1 VNKSKESVISGKVF
15 IVTGAAKGI
24 GAATVAVLEERGA
37 NVLAVDRDE
46 SISAQAAPFTAD
58 VASREANQAMVNEA
72 VARWGKLDGIV
83 LNAGVV
89 RTGPTE
95 ASTEEDIDL
104 MLSVNFKGAIFGAQA
119 ALPHLRKSR
128 GSIVIMS
135 SKTAVV
141 AQEGLAVYAATKG
154 GVLSLMRALSI
165 DNARFGVRSNAILPG
180 VIDTPMLRGFAELA
194 DDPAAAIAWNEQV
207 QPLGRLGEPREAAT
221 AIAFLLSEDASFV
234 TGVAIPV
241 DGGYLAGQL
250 D

>member
-1 VNKSKESVISGKVF
+1 
-15 IVTGAAKGI
+15 
-24 GAATVAVLEERGA
+24 
-37 NVLAVDRDE
+37 
-46 SISAQAAPFTAD
+46 
-58 VASREANQAMVNEA
+58 
-72 VARWGKLDGIV
+72 
-83 LNAGVV
+83 
-89 RTGPTE
+89 
-95 ASTEEDIDL
+95 
-104 MLSVNFKGAIFGAQA
+104 
-119 ALPHLRKSR
+119 
-128 GSIVIMS
+128 
-135 SKTAVV
+135 
-141 AQEGLAVYAATKG
+141 
-154 GVLSLMRALSI
+154 MRALSI

>member
-1 VNKSKESVISGKVF
+1 MNKSKESVISGKVF